1 MPAGTPDY
9 ISPEA
14 LARLN
19 SDSCAEGKFGEECD
33 WWSLGVCAY
42 EMLYGATPFSSSTG
56 NIAATYA
63 NIMNFKVRNSFVHSQ
78 LFILD
83 LQVIG
88 RHIGPFSFLLR
99 QCHHAVMSGIY

>member
-19 SDSCAEGKFGEECD
+19 SDSAEGKFGEECD

-42 EMLYGATPFSSSTG
+42 EMLYGATPFSSSTD

-63 NIMNFKVRNSFVHSQ
+63 NIMNFKVRNTVMVNAFETCKSLAARFTHFSLRRPYCRHCHQ
-78 LFILD
+78 S
-83 LQVIG
+83 LQ
-88 RHIGPFSFLLR
+88 
-99 QCHHAVMSGIY
+99 